1 MKRNIA
7 LLLSIVLILSVFSVC
22 AYAQEEDKYA
32 PEKFSD
38 EEYEAGFSFKYVNV
52 LLKNEYSF
60 QEFAP
65 EMLNGELIG
74 EIEEPYTFNPE
85 NTNYSKDTYQ
95 HFLIL
100 HLAEPTKENVL
111 ELYKQM
117 KNCEYVDVAEIG
129 LIDTYM
135 PVYPDSP
142 DEIGCYE
149 GNYSPWIEPDNEN
162 YSGNMLFNPYY
173 KLYYNELLEQSVATY
188 NRFAEYITDV
198 DYISYFAEN
207 YMNSDKN
214 YVTLIFNEAETDS
227 INTHN
232 RAILNKYFS
241 EEEILYIGDTVFAAV
256 VCINKEYANKITQI
270 DELAF
275 IGDAF
280 FADSSYR
287 MSLCVTGQYALGDVI
302 GEKSAMDADTENTVT
317 AADARYILRYSAG
330 LETVESELKRFYY
343 CADMN
348 FDGEIDASDARLALR
363 TSAQLE
369 QEYTIIFG
377 YSYMWSDGIVWEES
391 K

>member
-1 MKRNIA
+1 MKKNMA
-7 LLLSIVLILSVFSVC
+7 VLLSFILLFGIISVC
-22 AYAQEEDKYA
+22 VYAQEEDKYA

-60 QEFAP
+60 QEFTP

-74 EIEEPYTFNPE
+74 EIEAPYTFNPD
-85 NTNYSKDTYQ
+85 NTNYNKDTYR

-117 KNCEYVDVAEIG
+117 KKCEYVDVAEIG
-129 LIDTYM
+129 LIDTYI

-142 DEIGCYE
+142 DEIGYHR
-149 GNYSPWIEPDNEN
+149 GNYSPWVEPDNEN

-173 KLYYNELLEQSVATY
+173 KLYYNELLENSVSIY
-188 NRFAEYITDV
+188 NRFADYITDV
-198 DYISYFAEN
+198 DYISYFAET
-207 YMNSDKN
+207 YMNNDKN

-227 INTHN
+227 VNTYN
-232 RAILNKYFS
+232 RAILNKYFD

-256 VCINKEYANKITQI
+256 VCINKEDADKITQI
-270 DELAF
+270 NELAF
-275 IGDAF
+275 MGDAF
-280 FADSSYR
+280 FTQGPYSFTCECGIY
-287 MSLCVTGQYALGDVI
+287 MLGDVI

-330 LETVESELKRFYY
+330 LENVQSDLKRFYY

-348 FDGEIDASDARLALR
+348 FDGEINASDARLALR

-369 QEYTIIFG
+369 QEYKITFG
-377 YSYMWSDGIVWEES
+377 YTYMWSDSIV
-391 K
+391 